1 MTERDHTRIEEL
13 FATQALNGLDH
24 DGLAELAEERA
35 MHEPDCPGCRE
46 LETAYQE
53 VAGRLAFAVGPEPV
67 RAGMVEEI
75 VAQPRR
81 PQQVGR
87 ALRSPR
93 AIGWRRSAAAI
104 AAAAAFVLAGGVG
117 GYVVRGGAAAP
128 QAVQLAST
136 GGSGSLAFVYQ
147 PEGRSA
153 YLVGSG
159 LGPLPP
165 DHVYELWVI
174 RNQTPVPAGTFG
186 AGEEQVVLPV
196 RIDLS
201 GATEIAVTVE
211 PRPGSAAPTTKPLFG
226 APISL

>member
-53 VAGRLAFAVGPEPV
+53 VAGRLAFAVDPEPV

-93 AIGWRRSAAAI
+93 AIGWRRSAASI
-104 AAAAAFVLAGGVG
+104 VAAAALVLAGGVG

>member
-13 FATQALNGLDH
+13 FAAQALNGLDN
-24 DGLAELAEERA
+24 DGLADLAEERA

-46 LETAYQE
+46 IETAYQE
-53 VAGRLAFAVGPEPV
+53 VAGRLGFAVDPEPV
-67 RAGMVEEI
+67 RAGMVDEI
-75 VAQPRR
+75 VAEPRER
-81 PQQVGR
+81 MGR
-87 ALRSPR
+87 SLTSPR

-104 AAAAAFVLAGGVG
+104 AAAAALVLAGGVG
-117 GYVVRGGAAAP
+117 GYVVRGGAVEP
-128 QAVQLAST
+128 QAVRLAST

-159 LGPLPP
+159 LGALPP

-186 AGEEQVVLPV
+186 AGEEQVLLPV

-211 PRPGSAAPTTKPLFG
+211 PMPGSAAPTTKPVFG
-226 APISL
+226 APIRV

>member
-13 FATQALNGLDH
+13 FAAQALSGLDH
-24 DGLAELAEERA
+24 DGLADLAEERA
-35 MHEPDCPGCRE
+35 THEPDCPGCRE

-53 VAGRLAFAVGPEPV
+53 VAGRLAFAVDPEQV
-67 RAGMVEEI
+67 RTGMIDEI
-75 VAQPRR
+75 VAAPRG
-81 PQQVGR
+81 PEQVGR
-87 ALRSPR
+87 VLRSPR

-104 AAAAAFVLAGGVG
+104 AAVAALVLAGGVG

-128 QAVQLAST
+128 QAVRLVST

-147 PEGRSA
+147 PEGRSG

-159 LGPLPP
+159 LAALPP

-174 RNQTPVPAGTFG
+174 RNDTPVPAGTFG

-211 PRPGSAAPTTKPLFG
+211 PRPGSAAPTTKPVFG
-226 APISL
+226 APISV

>member
-1 MTERDHTRIEEL
+1 
-13 FATQALNGLDH
+13 
-24 DGLAELAEERA
+24 
-35 MHEPDCPGCRE
+35 
-46 LETAYQE
+46 
-53 VAGRLAFAVGPEPV
+53 
-67 RAGMVEEI
+67 MVDEI
-75 VAQPRR
+75 VAAPGG
-81 PQQVGR
+81 PEQVGR
-87 ALRSPR
+87 VLWSPR
-93 AIGWRRSAAAI
+93 TFGWRRSAAAI
-104 AAAAAFVLAGGVG
+104 AAAAALVLAGGVG

-128 QAVQLAST
+128 QAVRLVST

-159 LGPLPP
+159 LAALPP

-174 RNQTPVPAGTFG
+174 RNDTPVPAGTFG

-211 PRPGSAAPTTKPLFG
+211 PRPGSAAPTTKPVFG
-226 APISL
+226 APISV

>member
-13 FATQALNGLDH
+13 FAAQALNGLDH
-24 DGLAELAEERA
+24 DGLADLAEERA
-35 MHEPDCPGCRE
+35 VHEPDCPGCRE

-53 VAGRLAFAVGPEPV
+53 VAGRLAFAVNPEEV
-67 RAGMVEEI
+67 RAGMVDEI
-75 VAQPRR
+75 VAEQRR
-81 PQQVGR
+81 PEQVGR
-87 ALRSPR
+87 VLRSPR
-93 AIGWRRSAAAI
+93 ATGWRRSAAAI
-104 AAAAAFVLAGGVG
+104 AAVAALVLAGGVG

-128 QAVQLAST
+128 HAVRLAPT

-147 PEGRSA
+147 PEGRFA

-174 RNQTPVPAGTFG
+174 RNQTPVPAGTFPG
-186 AGEEQVVLPV
+186 GEEQVVLPV

-211 PRPGSAAPTTKPLFG
+211 PRPGSAAPTTKPVFG
-226 APISL
+226 APIRV

>member
-13 FATQALNGLDH
+13 FAAQALNGLDH
-24 DGLAELAEERA
+24 DGLADLAEERA
-35 MHEPDCPGCRE
+35 THEPDCPGCRE
-46 LETAYQE
+46 LETSYQE
-53 VAGRLAFAVGPEPV
+53 VAGRLAFAVDPEQV
-67 RAGMVEEI
+67 QTGMVDEI
-75 VAQPRR
+75 VAAPRG
-81 PQQVGR
+81 PEQVGR
-87 ALRSPR
+87 VLRSPR

-104 AAAAAFVLAGGVG
+104 AAAAALVLAGGVG

-128 QAVQLAST
+128 QAVRLVST

-147 PEGRSA
+147 PEGRSG

-159 LGPLPP
+159 LAALPP

-174 RNQTPVPAGTFG
+174 RNDTPVPAGTFG

-211 PRPGSAAPTTKPLFG
+211 PRPGSAAPTTKPVFG
-226 APISL
+226 APISV